1 MSGDRLLFAGM
12 PAALTLLLHGGLV
25 AVLLVRWTAPAQ
37 VVAAAPAIQPIQATV
52 VRAEALKPAPKTQPK
67 PKPKPKSKPK
77 PKPKSETQVT
87 PAPSIAQPE
96 PVAESEPAP
105 TPVEPPVPQTKLDT
119 EQLAA
124 LTREELDTLVDA
136 EIAAA
141 GVGEPSLRDVVA
153 ATIQA
158 AVINRWTRPPSAR
171 NGMVSVLSIQLVP
184 TGEVVGV
191 SVLQS
196 SGNTAFDRSAMTA
209 VDRAGRFPE
218 VAKLDN
224 RTFESNFRRFQ
235 LIFKPE
241 DLRY

>member
-1 MSGDRLLFAGM
+1 MSADRLLFTGL
-12 PAALTLLLHGGLV
+12 PAMLTLALHAGVILILV
-25 AVLLVRWTAPAQ
+25 VRWTGPSE
-37 VVAAAPAIQPIQATV
+37 VIAAAPNIQPIQASLIQ
-52 VRAEALKPAPKTQPK
+52 AEALKPKPKPASKPK
-67 PKPKPKSKPK
+67 PKPKPKPESKPE
-77 PKPKSETQVT
+77 P
-87 PAPSIAQPE
+87 QP
-96 PVAESEPAP
+96 PPEPAP
-105 TPVEPPVPQTKLDT
+105 ELAPEPKPAEVEKPEPELDAD
-119 EQLAA
+119 QLAA
-124 LTREELDTLVDA
+124 LTRNELDSLVDA

-141 GVGEPSLRDVVA
+141 GANEPSLRDVVA

-158 AVINRWTRPPSAR
+158 SVINRWTRPPSAR
-171 NGMVSVLSIQLVP
+171 NGMVSILSIQLVP

-209 VDRAGRFPE
+209 VERTGRFPE

-224 RTFESNFRRFQ
+224 RTFEANFRRFQ

>member
-1 MSGDRLLFAGM
+1 MSADRVLFTGL
-12 PAALTLLLHGGLV
+12 PAILTLALHGGLV
-25 AVLLVRWTAPAQ
+25 LMLVVRWTGPSE
-37 VVAAAPAIQPIQATV
+37 VIAAAPSIQPIQASLV
-52 VRAEALKPAPKTQPK
+52 QAETLEPK
-67 PKPKPKSKPK
+67 PKPKP
-77 PKPKSETQVT
+77 T
-87 PAPSIAQPE
+87 PQPE
-96 PVAESEPAP
+96 PEPKPEPEPAP
-105 TPVEPPVPQTKLDT
+105 EPKPAELEKPEPALDA

-124 LTREELDTLVDA
+124 LTRNELDSLVDA
-136 EIAAA
+136 EIVAA
-141 GVGEPSLRDVVA
+141 GANEPSLRDVVA

-158 AVINRWTRPPSAR
+158 SVINRWTRPPSAR
-171 NGMVSVLSIQLVP
+171 NGMVSILSIQLVP

-209 VDRAGRFPE
+209 VERTGRFPE

-224 RTFESNFRRFQ
+224 RTFEANFRRFQ